1 MARHVPCLA
10 VAPGRMRTNL
20 RTWVLFLGLMLGLAG
35 PASVAG
41 AARASAPRSGV
52 RAAAAPPRARPA
64 RAVSRKK
71 PAYPRARR
79 DRTAEVRFGKR
90 VNDPYRWLEEPG
102 STDTRRFVSEQTALS
117 RAFLDDIPAL
127 APLRARLKQ
136 VLRSRASRD
145 EREEIG
151 DAGFTFTR
159 RVKGKSKIFVNG
171 ARGGRPRLVF
181 DEAELPS
188 GYQLFSTSFSPDGK
202 TMAYG
207 LRASGSDWVE
217 WRVRDVASGRDR
229 VDSLQWTKF
238 YGVSWAADGSG
249 FFYSRFPEPKP
260 GQALTER
267 QKGHRIYFHR
277 LGSPQ
282 YDDVVAVD
290 KPRRGSWRL
299 GATVLGEGRYLMVST
314 SKQEGDRIELRDLE
328 NPSAPPMRLID
339 DTEGELSFLGSA
351 DNAGQ
356 KPTLWF
362 QTNRGADRGR
372 VIKIDPNQPPGRR
385 TTTVVKEQRD
395 TLTDVTF
402 VGDRLAAVYL
412 DDASSRLRVFDDA
425 GELEREIEL
434 PGLGEVTGIRAG
446 REPNQM
452 HYTYSSF
459 LTPPTEYR
467 INLKTGKKVVVRR
480 PQRVSGFKSSAYE
493 TRRVFVT
500 SKDGTRVPMY
510 LVHKKGLVLDGTNP
524 TYLYGYGGFH
534 SPGTPGWNPGL
545 IPWLEAGGVY
555 AEPALRGGGEYGEK
569 WHEDGTRLLKQN
581 VFDDFIASAEY
592 LISSGVTSPKKL
604 AVGGGSN
611 GGLLVGAAIT
621 QRPELFAAAI
631 PQVGVLDSLRY
642 DRFTVGDGWMRDYGS
657 PDRADQFAALL
668 AYSPYHNLKK
678 GTRYPAT
685 LIVTGDHDDRV
696 VPAHSYKFA
705 AALQHAQGGAAP
717 ILLQVTRG
725 TGHSNSGSTADRW
738 AFLFEALGMN

>member
-1 MARHVPCLA
+1 MAL
-10 VAPGRMRTNL
+10 APGRMRTNL
-20 RTWVLFLGLMLGLAG
+20 RTWLLLLGLVLGLAAQ
-35 PASVAG
+35 PPVAR
-41 AARASAPRSGV
+41 AARASASASAPRTGARGAV
-52 RAAAAPPRARPA
+52 ARLRAKPA
-64 RAVSRKK
+64 RAVPRKK

-90 VNDPYRWLEEPG
+90 VADPYRWLED
-102 STDTRRFVSEQTALS
+102 SSAADTRRFVSEQNALS
-117 RAFLDDIPAL
+117 RKFLDDVPAL

-136 VLRSRASRD
+136 VLRTRSSQG

-151 DAGFTFTR
+151 AAGFTFTR
-159 RVKGKSKIFVNG
+159 RVKGKSRIYVNG

-188 GYQLFSTSFSPDGK
+188 GYQLSTTSFSPDGK
-202 TMAYG
+202 YMAYG

-217 WRVRDVASGRDR
+217 WKVRDVATGRDR

-238 YGVSWAADGSG
+238 YDVSWAADGSG

-282 YDDVVAVD
+282 YDDVVVVD

-299 GATVLGEGRYLMVST
+299 GATVIGEGRYLMIST
-314 SKQEGDRIELRDLE
+314 SKQAGDRVELRDLQD
-328 NPSAPPMRLID
+328 PSAPPMRLVD

-351 DNAGQ
+351 DSPGQ

-372 VIKIDPNQPPGRR
+372 VIKIDPNAPPGRR

-395 TLTDVTF
+395 TLSDVTF

-412 DDASSRLRVFDDA
+412 DDASTRLRVFDDA
-425 GELEREIEL
+425 GGLEREIEL
-434 PGLGEVTGIRAG
+434 PGLGEVSDIRAG

-467 INLKTGKKVVVRR
+467 VNLKTGKKVVVRR
-480 PQRVSGFKSSAYE
+480 PQRVNGFKSSAYQ

-510 LVHKKGLVLDGTNP
+510 LVHKKGLVLDGSNP

-534 SPGTPGWNPGL
+534 SPRTPGWNPGL

-555 AEPALRGGGEYGEK
+555 AAPALRGGGEYGEE
-569 WHEDGTRLLKQN
+569 WHEEGTRLAKQN

-592 LISSGVTSPKKL
+592 LIASGITSSKKL

-611 GGLLVGAAIT
+611 GGLLVGAAVT

-642 DRFTVGDGWMRDYGS
+642 DEFTVGDGWMRDYGS
-657 PDRADQFAALL
+657 PDRADEFAALL
-668 AYSPYHNLKK
+668 AYSPYHNVKK

-705 AALQHAQGGAAP
+705 AALQHAQRGAAP
-717 ILLQVTRG
+717 VLLQVTRR

-738 AFLFEALGMN
+738 AFLFKALGMK

>member
-1 MARHVPCLA
+1 MAL
-10 VAPGRMRTNL
+10 APGGMRRTNL
-20 RTWVLFLGLMLGLAG
+20 RTWVLFLALVLGLAG
-35 PASVAG
+35 APRVAG
-41 AARASAPRSGV
+41 AAGASAPRAGV
-52 RAAAAPPRARPA
+52 RGASARLRGKPARAAA
-64 RAVSRKK
+64 RKK

-90 VNDPYRWLEEPG
+90 VADPYRWLEDPG
-102 STDTRRFVSEQTALS
+102 AADTRRFIADQNALS
-117 RAFLDDIPAL
+117 RAYLDGIPQRG
-127 APLRARLKQ
+127 PLRARLEK
-136 VLRSRASRD
+136 VLRSRQSQG

-151 DAGFTFTR
+151 AAGFTFTR
-159 RVKGKSKIFVNG
+159 RVKGKSRIYVNG
-171 ARGGRPRLVF
+171 ARGGRPRLLF

-188 GYQLFSTSFSPDGK
+188 GYQLSSTSFSPDGSS
-202 TMAYG
+202 MAYG
-207 LRASGSDWVE
+207 LRASGSDWIE
-217 WRVRDVASGRDR
+217 WKVRDVATGRDR

-249 FFYSRFPEPKP
+249 FFYSRFPEPQP

-282 YDDVVAVD
+282 YDDVVVVD
-290 KPRRGSWRL
+290 RPRRGSWRL
-299 GATVLGEGRYLMVST
+299 GATVLGEGRYLMVTT
-314 SKQEGDRIELRDLE
+314 SKQEGDRVELLDLQDR
-328 NPSAPPMRLID
+328 SAPPLRLID
-339 DTEGELSFLGSA
+339 DTEGELDFLGSE
-351 DNAGQ
+351 DRPGQ

-372 VIKIDPNQPPGRR
+372 VIKIDPDAPPGRR

-395 TLTDVTF
+395 TLSDVTF

-412 DDASSRLRVFDDA
+412 DDASSRLRVFDEA
-425 GELEREIEL
+425 GGLEREIEL
-434 PGLGEVTGIRAG
+434 PGLGEVTDIRAG
-446 REPNQM
+446 REPDQM

-467 INLKTGKKVVVRR
+467 VNLRTGKKVVVRR
-480 PQRVSGFKSSAYE
+480 PQRVNGFRSSPYE

-500 SKDGTRVPMY
+500 SKDGTQIPMY
-510 LVHKKGLVLDGTNP
+510 LVHKKGLVLDGSNP

-534 SPGTPGWNPGL
+534 SPRTPGWNPGL

-555 AEPALRGGGEYGEK
+555 AAPALRGGGEYGES
-569 WHEDGTRLLKQN
+569 WHEAGTRLAKQN
-581 VFDDFIASAEY
+581 VFDDFIASAEH
-592 LISSGVTSPKKL
+592 LIASGITSPRKL
-604 AVGGGSN
+604 AIGGGSN

-621 QRPELFAAAI
+621 QRPDLFAAAI
-631 PQVGVLDSLRY
+631 PQVGVLDTLRY
-642 DRFTVGDGWMRDYGS
+642 GEFTVGDGWMRDYGS
-657 PDRADQFAALL
+657 PDRADEFAALL
-668 AYSPYHNLKK
+668 AYSPYHNVRK

-705 AALQHAQGGAAP
+705 AALQHAQRGAAP
-717 ILLQVTRG
+717 ILLQVTRR

-738 AFLFEALGMN
+738 AFLFKALGMN